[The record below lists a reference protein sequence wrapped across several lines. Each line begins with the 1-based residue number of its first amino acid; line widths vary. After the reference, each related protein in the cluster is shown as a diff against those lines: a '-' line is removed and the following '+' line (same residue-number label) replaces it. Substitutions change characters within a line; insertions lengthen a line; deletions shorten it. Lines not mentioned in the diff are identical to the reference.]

1 MISKKIFAA
10 VFLAPWL
17 LLTAAIAGTGVK
29 AADDA
34 FLAGVADLPLMP
46 GLREIPEATMIF
58 DKPHGRLIQAVAVSV
73 NGSANGPVIG
83 LEPLWRFYDE
93 TLPQLGWR
101 RAGQGYFVRDGEGLR
116 ISAKK
121 NGSILTVHFA
131 IAPGT
136 E

>member
-1 MISKKIFAA
+1 MIGKRIIAA
-10 VFLAPWL
+10 LLLAPWL
-17 LLTAAIAGTGVK
+17 LLTAPIAGTGVT
-29 AADDA
+29 AADEA

-46 GLREIPEATMIF
+46 GLREIPDATMIF
-58 DKPHGRLIQAVAVSV
+58 DKPHGRLIQAAAVSG
-73 NGSANGPVIG
+73 NGSANSPSIS
-83 LEPLWRFYDE
+83 LAALWRFYDA

-116 ISAKK
+116 ISAEK
-121 NGSILTVHFA
+121 NGPIITVRFA